1 MTMGKALDLELA
13 VYRRSLKEWEN
24 REGEYVLIKGEEI
37 CGFFSSYD
45 DALKIGYEKFGL
57 EPFLVKQ
64 ISVIGK
70 PINVLLTV
78 SEARKAATRLA
89 GRPDGLQLR
98 RCVEDRL

>member
-64 ISVIGK
+64 ISVIEQAHFISRSVD
-70 PINVLLTV
+70 PCRTLL
-78 SEARKAATRLA
+78 S
-89 GRPDGLQLR
+89 Q
-98 RCVEDRL
+98 